1 MSQWHIV
8 TNFPLVQHCHKVACL
23 WLHLSNITWLCSS
36 SSISNIFCQSNFRA
50 VAEIAL
56 QQSCYC
62 MTWSETW
69 VHPVSKTH
77 WATHWSQLLLECAGS
92 SASSQS
98 VRCPSNPSSLLTFP
112 DFLLILLRFQFKVV
126 LFTVTTVTVAA
137 GLPLPNFNDI
147 AEAPADE
154 NETTSD
160 SWLTAVGRCEEVC
173 KDEKV
178 EANQPWTVD
187 RQHDYCDSNC
197 V

>member
-1 MSQWHIV
+1 MSQWHIE
-8 TNFPLVQHCHKVACL
+8 TNIPLVQHCHKVACL

-36 SSISNIFCQSNFRA
+36 SSISNIFCQSNFTA

-77 WATHWSQLLLECAGS
+77 WATRWSQLLLECASS

-112 DFLLILLRFQFKVV
+112 DFLLMLLRFQFKVC
-126 LFTVTTVTVAA
+126 FIHCNNCNCCCRSSTAQFQWYCRSA
-137 GLPLPNFNDI
+137 CRREWNNFRFL
-147 AEAPADE
+147 
-154 NETTSD
+154 THCRGKMWRGMQGWK
-160 SWLTAVGRCEEVC
+160 SWSKSAVNSRQTARLLW
-173 KDEKV
+173 
-178 EANQPWTVD
+178 Q
-187 RQHDYCDSNC
+187 
-197 V
+197 